1 MLIEVRRCCL
11 RAVST
16 WRARALILGNG
27 RSRPEGPGLYTF
39 RTFGRKRARYRRDHS
54 RGDLHP
60 ELENSPARRI
70 PYPRRDG
77 DATIEDTDSLAHDR
91 SRKLNSSRRAEERR
105 WGGGGEEG
113 EREGGGNQGRAEGR
127 EDPRESALNP
137 AAQINWPSPS
147 ETRERLFIFVT
158 FAKLRDTRRQS
169 RPRRYHREAGYMRRG
184 GGGGGGGGGGV
195 GGSGGRMDAAGPHYD
210 RAGKRSG
217 ETGVP
222 FKCVVNIRRRVNVRD
237 NSMPGAAQG
246 GTQGRDVWE

>member
-113 EREGGGNQGRAEGR
+113 EREGGGIRG
-127 EDPRESALNP
+127 
-137 AAQINWPSPS
+137 
-147 ETRERLFIFVT
+147 ER
-158 FAKLRDTRRQS
+158 
-169 RPRRYHREAGYMRRG
+169 
-184 GGGGGGGGGGV
+184 
-195 GGSGGRMDAAGPHYD
+195 
-210 RAGKRSG
+210 RAGKTRVKAHLTRQRKLIGHLPPRRGSGFLFSSRSLNCAILG
-217 ETGVP
+217 GNRARGDTTA
-222 FKCVVNIRRRVNVRD
+222 RRVTCDAAAAAAAAAVVVSGGAEGGWTRRGRITIERGSVRGKQVFRL
-237 NSMPGAAQG
+237 NAL
-246 GTQGRDVWE
+246 